1 MLKFFGKKDEA
12 DIDHAL
18 TKTRGSIFGQ
28 IGSIFRSSGINE
40 DTMDELE
47 DILISSDL
55 GFSATNLILD
65 QLRERSNEQRSK
77 TEKEVILLLRSIVN
91 DTLNLKGPDWLH
103 NPAGIPLVIL
113 MVGVNGAGKTT
124 TVAKLSKWY
133 MDRGKSVIMG
143 AGDTFRA
150 AASEQLQ
157 SWGNKLSVDVITHQQ
172 GSDPAAVAFDTI
184 AAAKNRNKDVA
195 IIDTAGRLQG
205 KSNLMEELK
214 KIHKITIR
222 ESGNTSVRVLLTI
235 DATTGQNGISQ
246 ASSFGSAVKCDG
258 VFLSKLDGSAKG
270 GIAIPIVNDLKL
282 PIAFV
287 GTGEQLDDIAVF
299 DPAIF
304 AKSLIPETS
313 T

>member
-1 MLKFFGKKDEA
+1 
-12 DIDHAL
+12 
-18 TKTRGSIFGQ
+18 
-28 IGSIFRSSGINE
+28 
-40 DTMDELE
+40 MDL
-47 DILISSDL
+47 
-55 GFSATNLILD
+55 
-65 QLRERSNEQRSK
+65 
-77 TEKEVILLLRSIVN
+77 
-91 DTLNLKGPDWLH
+91 
-103 NPAGIPLVIL
+103 
-113 MVGVNGAGKTT
+113 
-124 TVAKLSKWY
+124 
-133 MDRGKSVIMG
+133 GKSVIIG

-222 ESGNTSVRVLLTI
+222 ESGNNSVRVLLTI

-246 ASSFGSAVKCDG
+246 ATAFGSAIKCDG

-287 GTGEQLDDIAVF
+287 GTGEHPDDIAVF
-299 DPAIF
+299 APAIF
-304 AKSLIPETS
+304 AKSLLPETS

>member
-1 MLKFFGKKDEA
+1 VLKFFGKKDEA
-12 DIDHAL
+12 DIDRAL

-28 IGSIFRSSGINE
+28 IGGIFRSSGINE
-40 DTMDELE
+40 DTMEELE
-47 DILISSDL
+47 DILISCDL

-91 DTLNLKGPDWLH
+91 DSLNLKGPDWLH
-103 NPAGIPLVIL
+103 SPAGIPLVIL

-133 MDRGKSVIMG
+133 MDLGKSVIIG

-157 SWGNKLSVDVITHQQ
+157 SWGDKLSADVITHQQ

-246 ASSFGSAVKCDG
+246 ASAFGSAVKCDG